1 MDMKTYRFG
10 VLGAGSMGKTIAA
23 GAVRAGLFRPDEVL
37 LFNRSEE
44 KRAANRVEGY
54 AVTGDFTEVYTACDT
69 VLLSV
74 KPQNFAEVLPQL
86 AECKCEKPLVLSIA
100 AGISFAKI
108 EAALG
113 ADTPIIRAMPN
124 TPLMLGVGATQLVK
138 NAAASEAQLAAV
150 RSLFDAMGVTTVF
163 EHEDMINE
171 AIPYAGSAPAYIYA
185 YADAMVQ
192 SAKKH
197 GIDEKDALQMFCQ
210 TMIGAAKMLMQGDKT
225 PAELIRAVCSP
236 GGTTLAGM
244 QVLEERDLYGMVAEA
259 CDKCTARAYEL
270 GK

>member
-1 MDMKTYRFG
+1 M
-10 VLGAGSMGKTIAA
+10 LAG
-23 GAVRAGLFRPDEVL
+23 
-37 LFNRSEE
+37 
-44 KRAANRVEGY
+44 
-54 AVTGDFTEVYTACDT
+54 
-69 VLLSV
+69 
-74 KPQNFAEVLPQL
+74 
-86 AECKCEKPLVLSIA
+86 CKCEKPLVLSIA

-108 EAALG
+108 ENALG

-138 NAAASEAQLAAV
+138 NAAANEEQLAEV
-150 RSLFDAMGVTTVF
+150 RGLFDAMGVTTVF
-163 EHEDMINE
+163 EREDMINE

-225 PAELIRAVCSP
+225 PAELRRAVCRCLRSA
-236 GGTTLAGM
+236 TS
-244 QVLEERDLYGMVAEA
+244 
-259 CDKCTARAYEL
+259 TAWSRRRATSARRGRMSSANKNFRFFEKT
-270 GK
+270 G

>member
-44 KRAANRVEGY
+44 KRAANRAEGY
-54 AVTGDFTEVYTACDT
+54 AVTGDFTEVYTESDM

-124 TPLMLGVGATQLVK
+124 TPLMLGVGATQLV
-138 NAAASEAQLAAV
+138 QLAAV

>member
-1 MDMKTYRFG
+1 MCSSD
-10 VLGAGSMGKTIAA
+10 L
-23 GAVRAGLFRPDEVL
+23 RAGLFRPDEVL

-44 KRAANRVEGY
+44 KRAANRAEGY

-86 AECKCEKPLVLSIA
+86 AECKCDKPLVLSIA

-124 TPLMLGVGATQLVK
+124 TPLMLGVGATQLVR
-138 NAAASEAQLAAV
+138 NAAASEKQLAAV
-150 RSLFDAMGVTTVF
+150 RSLFDEMGVTTVF
-163 EHEDMINE
+163 DKEDMINE

-197 GIDEKDALQMFCQ
+197 GIDEQDALQAALGNERYGVHQ
-210 TMIGAAKMLMQGDKT
+210 IG
-225 PAELIRAVCSP
+225 RAHV
-236 GGTTLAGM
+236 
-244 QVLEERDLYGMVAEA
+244 
-259 CDKCTARAYEL
+259 
-270 GK
+270 

>member
-44 KRAANRVEGY
+44 KRAANRAEGY

-86 AECKCEKPLVLSIA
+86 AECKCDKPLVLSIA

-113 ADTPIIRAMPN
+113 ADTRSCSAWARRSWSGMPPRAKSSSP
-124 TPLMLGVGATQLVK
+124 PC
-138 NAAASEAQLAAV
+138 AA
-150 RSLFDAMGVTTVF
+150 
-163 EHEDMINE
+163 
-171 AIPYAGSAPAYIYA
+171 
-185 YADAMVQ
+185 
-192 SAKKH
+192 
-197 GIDEKDALQMFCQ
+197 
-210 TMIGAAKMLMQGDKT
+210 
-225 PAELIRAVCSP
+225 CS
-236 GGTTLAGM
+236 TRWA
-244 QVLEERDLYGMVAEA
+244 
-259 CDKCTARAYEL
+259 
-270 GK
+270 

>member
-44 KRAANRVEGY
+44 KRAAHAAKGY
-54 AVTGDFTEVYTACDT
+54 
-69 VLLSV
+69 
-74 KPQNFAEVLPQL
+74 AEVLPQL
-86 AECKCEKPLVLSIA
+86 AECKCDKPLVLSIA

-124 TPLMLGVGATQLVK
+124 TPLMLGVGATQLVR
-138 NAAASEAQLAAV
+138 NAAASEKQLAAV
-150 RSLFDAMGVTTVF
+150 RSLFDEMGVTTVF
-163 EHEDMINE
+163 DKEDMINE

-197 GIDEKDALQMFCQ
+197 GIDEQDALQMFCQ
-210 TMIGAAKMLMQGDKT
+210 TMIGAAKMLMQGEKT

>member
-1 MDMKTYRFG
+1 M
-10 VLGAGSMGKTIAA
+10 
-23 GAVRAGLFRPDEVL
+23 
-37 LFNRSEE
+37 
-44 KRAANRVEGY
+44 
-54 AVTGDFTEVYTACDT
+54 TGDFTEVYTESDM

-74 KPQNFAEVLPQL
+74 KPQNFTEVLPVL
-86 AECKCEKPLVLSIA
+86 AGCKCEKPLVLSIA

-108 EAALG
+108 ENALG

-138 NAAASEAQLAAV
+138 NAAANEEQLAEV
-150 RSLFDAMGVTTVF
+150 RDLFDAMGVTTVF
-163 EHEDMINE
+163 EREDMINE

-210 TMIGAAKMLMQGDKT
+210 TMIGAAKMLMRAT
-225 PAELIRAVCSP
+225 RPRVELIRAVCSP
-236 GGTTLAGM
+236 GGTTLAACRC
-244 QVLEERDLYGMVAEA
+244 LRSAILYGMVAEA

>member
-44 KRAANRVEGY
+44 KRAANAAEGY

-74 KPQNFAEVLPQL
+74 KPQNFAEILPVL
-86 AECKCEKPLVLSIA
+86 AGCKCEKPLVLSIA

-108 EAALG
+108 ENALG
-113 ADTPIIRAMPN
+113 ADTPIIRA
-124 TPLMLGVGATQLVK
+124 LMLGVGATQLVR
-138 NAAASEAQLAAV
+138 NAAASEKQLAAV
-150 RSLFDAMGVTTVF
+150 RRLFDKMGVTTVF
-163 EHEDMINE
+163 DKEDMINE

-197 GIDEKDALQMFCQ
+197 GIDEQDALQMFCQ
-210 TMIGAAKMLMQGDKT
+210 TMIGAAKMLMQGEKT

>member
-44 KRAANRVEGY
+44 KRAANRAEGY

-86 AECKCEKPLVLSIA
+86 AECKCDKPLVLSIA

-124 TPLMLGVGATQLVK
+124 TPLMLGVGANSVII
-138 NAAASEAQLAAV
+138 SEKPK
-150 RSLFDAMGVTTVF
+150 VTTK
-163 EHEDMINE
+163 IRYTSRK
-171 AIPYAGSAPAYIYA
+171 IPP
-185 YADAMVQ
+185 
-192 SAKKH
+192 
-197 GIDEKDALQMFCQ
+197 
-210 TMIGAAKMLMQGDKT
+210 
-225 PAELIRAVCSP
+225 P
-236 GGTTLAGM
+236 
-244 QVLEERDLYGMVAEA
+244 
-259 CDKCTARAYEL
+259 
-270 GK
+270 